1 MKSLFIVLTVITV
14 SLLFSSSLWAETVY
28 FKNGEEIECQSY
40 RQQDDKV
47 YVNVN
52 SETELDFAL
61 EEVDS
66 EKTPGLKPYIAIGKH
81 ENHGADD
88 VNTGAQ
94 TSHESEALPPP
105 AEQMEYWSAG
115 ETPEGYQ
122 PGTPL
127 LQKNLAAVFEK
138 YNRAAQAGDFK
149 EVVKYMPK
157 YQAQK
162 SMESLSK
169 VKDKNE
175 RLMRK
180 KVLQDMAVRGFIVS
194 RCTISPDGAIAALAG
209 KGKRITGGKYQE
221 TKGTVKF
228 LNENGSWKVAFQIWS

>member
-1 MKSLFIVLTVITV
+1 MKNLFVILTVIAV
-14 SLLFSSSLWAETVY
+14 SLLFSSSVRAETIY
-28 FKNGEEIECQSY
+28 FKNGDEIECQSY
-40 RQQDDKV
+40 RQLDDKV

-61 EEVDS
+61 EEVDAD
-66 EKTPGLKPYIAIGKH
+66 KTPGLKPYISIGKH
-81 ENHGADD
+81 EKRGADD
-88 VNTGAQ
+88 VNADAQ
-94 TSHESEALPPP
+94 PAHESAAAPPP
-105 AEQMEYWSAG
+105 SEEMTQWSAG
-115 ETPEGYQ
+115 QTPEGYQ

-127 LQKNLAAVFEK
+127 LQKNLAAVFGK

-162 SMESLSK
+162 SLESLSK

-180 KVLQDMAVRGFIVS
+180 KVLQDM
-194 RCTISPDGAIAALAG
+194 
-209 KGKRITGGKYQE
+209 
-221 TKGTVKF
+221 TVKGF
-228 LNENGSWKVAFQIWS
+228 TVTRCASFPGWQNRRSCR